1 MAWPMALCGK
11 WRCRSFPR
19 RRGFP
24 EPLQD
29 GPTLDLA
36 RECPQAR
43 PGPARAPP
51 PLNRGCRPRFR
62 RIAHRASLQLFR
74 AAGDRRRD
82 SEDVRFLK
90 SGESRGHMPLL
101 RAFDTPCTWAAEN
114 GLTMKFV
121 SDLTEVFP
129 EMFCGEGNGLR
140 GNEDSIPVAGRSRG
154 ESAIGGGPAILPA
167 RRWSGKPRRGAEA
180 GGRFARLLW
189 QAREGRERCDATP
202 EPSAIHPSPFPSPS
216 LRPGDQS

>member
-11 WRCRSFPR
+11 WRCRSFQR
-19 RRGFP
+19 RRVFP
-24 EPLQD
+24 EL
-29 GPTLDLA
+29 
-36 RECPQAR
+36 
-43 PGPARAPP
+43 
-51 PLNRGCRPRFR
+51 LNRQRRPRLR
-62 RIAHRASLQLFR
+62 CVAHRTSLQLLR

-129 EMFCGEGNGLR
+129 EMFYGEGNGPR
-140 GNEDSIPVAGRSRG
+140 SNEDSIPVAGRSSG
-154 ESAIGGGPAILPA
+154 ESAMGGGPATFPA
-167 RRWSGKPRRGAEA
+167 RRWSGQLRVGGKAGA
-180 GGRFARLLW
+180 L
-189 QAREGRERCDATP
+189 RCD
-202 EPSAIHPSPFPSPS
+202 SRAIHDSPITIYVPRYFAQVIKRSS
-216 LRPGDQS
+216 